1 MSTQTQTLM
10 EKLVTE
16 IDTKNS
22 WGKNQL
28 VETSLQLKRMIQN
41 KTIQNLKDS
50 FQFFQLKGYDKKGN
64 IRFTGKITD
73 SSCDI
78 TQKDKDVYLGEHS
91 VAKLKKNDDRTEEK
105 AFDIYL
111 INCSLAMK
119 SLKIKMECTAHAD
132 NATLYALDANEK
144 SAGKVGISI
153 ATAEGQQV
161 TPAGDYRDIPLKADS
176 RDYTLNYTAAYQA
189 TGLATPGEGNATV
202 NYTVSYE

>member
-1 MSTQTQTLM
+1 MSLFKR
-10 EKLVTE
+10 KLIISSLLLLSFNAFSAGDDINE
-16 IDTKNS
+16 IAPEADVADAKEIT
-22 WGKNQL
+22 G
-28 VETSLQLKRMIQN
+28 
-41 KTIQNLKDS
+41 D
-50 FQFFQLKGYDKKGN
+50 

-105 AFDIYL
+105 AFDISL

-119 SLKIKMECTAHAD
+119 SLKIKMEGAAHAD
-132 NATLYALDANEK
+132 NATLYALDANDK

-153 ATAEGQQV
+153 MTAEGQQV
-161 TPAGDYRDIPLKADS
+161 TPAGGYRDIPLKADS

-189 TGLATPGEGNATV
+189 TGLATSGEGNATV

>member
-1 MSTQTQTLM
+1 MT
-10 EKLVTE
+10 
-16 IDTKNS
+16 
-22 WGKNQL
+22 
-28 VETSLQLKRMIQN
+28 
-41 KTIQNLKDS
+41 
-50 FQFFQLKGYDKKGN
+50 
-64 IRFTGKITD
+64 
-73 SSCDI
+73 
-78 TQKDKDVYLGEHS
+78 
-91 VAKLKKNDDRTEEK
+91 
-105 AFDIYL
+105 
-111 INCSLAMK
+111 
-119 SLKIKMECTAHAD
+119 SLKIKMEGTAHAD

>member
-1 MSTQTQTLM
+1 MSLFKR
-10 EKLVTE
+10 KLIISSLLLFSFNAFSADGDVNE
-16 IDTKNS
+16 IAPEVDVDTK
-22 WGKNQL
+22 
-28 VETSLQLKRMIQN
+28 EIT
-41 KTIQNLKDS
+41 
-50 FQFFQLKGYDKKGN
+50 GN
-64 IRFTGKITD
+64 ITD

-105 AFDIYL
+105 AFDISL
-111 INCSLAMK
+111 INCSLAMT
-119 SLKIKMECTAHAD
+119 SLKIKMEGTAHAD